1 MVSTE
6 RMCLNCGHWYD
17 AKKSECP
24 LCGKPKHAF
33 NKWLRTAQLNANLY
47 EQAERSEQAD
57 TLRY

>member
-1 MVSTE
+1 
-6 RMCLNCGHWYD
+6 MCLNCGHWYD